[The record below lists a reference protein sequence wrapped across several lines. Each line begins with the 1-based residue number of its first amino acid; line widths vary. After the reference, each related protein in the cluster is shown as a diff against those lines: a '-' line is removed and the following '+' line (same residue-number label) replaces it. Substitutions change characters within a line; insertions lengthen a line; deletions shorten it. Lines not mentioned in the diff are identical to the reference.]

1 MRPSVALEQHREE
14 IRKIVIRHN
23 ARNARVFGSALT
35 NSDKDDSDL
44 DLLVDPYPGM
54 TLLDLGSLQVELE
67 EKVGV
72 PIDLLTP
79 SDLPIKFRK
88 QVLEQAKPV

>member
-1 MRPSVALEQHREE
+1 MRPSIALEQHREA
-14 IRKIVIRHN
+14 IRQIVTRHN
-23 ARNARVFGSALT
+23 AKNTRVFGSALT
-35 NSDKDDSDL
+35 NTDKDDSDL

-67 EKVGV
+67 EQVGV
-72 PIDLLTP
+72 PVDLLTP
-79 SDLPIKFRK
+79 SDLPTKFRK